1 MLTAILIA
9 LIIYLVVVTRSN
21 IRLPHPGLQA
31 TVDIFKMATLKEEH
45 VISMA
50 REFINY
56 SDRNNQIASSSDY
69 HAMRLFA
76 LTDKY
81 VSINGVNL
89 NFKVYMGSTI
99 NAFAAADGSIR
110 VYSGLMDVMT
120 DDELMA
126 IIGHELGHI
135 SNNDTI
141 GFMRKAY
148 MTSAAKNML
157 SAAGGIVGELTNS
170 QLGSIAEQLAGAKF
184 SQGQE
189 YGADDFS
196 LGFLIRNGYDPY
208 GMANALDKISKIAE
222 AGGAKGHDVAQMF
235 STHPDTLQR
244 AKRMR
249 IKASALIGK

>member
-1 MLTAILIA
+1 MLTAVLIA
-9 LIIYLVVVTRSN
+9 LIIYLVVVTRVN
-21 IRLPHPGLQA
+21 VRLPHPGLQA
-31 TVDIFKMATLKEEH
+31 TVDVLKMATLKDEH
-45 VISMA
+45 VIQMA
-50 REFINY
+50 REFMFY
-56 SDRNNQIASSSDY
+56 SDRNNEVAPPSDR
-69 HAMRLFA
+69 HAMRLFT
-76 LTDKY
+76 LTDKF
-81 VSINGVNL
+81 VAINGVNL
-89 NFKVYMGSTI
+89 NFKVYKGSTI

-141 GFMRKAY
+141 GSMRKAY

-157 SAAGGIVGELTNS
+157 SAAGGIVGQLTNS

-189 YGADDFS
+189 YAADDFS
-196 LGFLIRNGYDPY
+196 MGFLIRNGYDPY
-208 GMANALDKISKIAE
+208 GMANALDKISKISE
-222 AGGAKGHDVAQMF
+222 EGGAKGNDVTRMF
-235 STHPDTLQR
+235 STHPDTLLR

-249 IKASALIGK
+249 AKASSVIS